1 MTNDGKVVDR
11 LNSRE
16 SIFKFVAVTL
26 ACLDEIEELQQEYE
40 LASDRVWVMPEGT
53 SVARLQSVS
62 AELAREVLYRGWN
75 LTTRLHIQLWGD
87 ARGR

>member
-1 MTNDGKVVDR
+1 MR
-11 LNSRE
+11 
-16 SIFKFVAVTL
+16 L

-62 AELAREVLYRGWN
+62 AELAREVLDRGWN